1 MKGIIYA
8 IKSKQTD
15 NIYIGSTLNTIKERM
30 KNHRG
35 DYNKYKLGTHRYMTS
50 FKLLEYDDYY
60 YEIIKELEVN
70 DKKELHKKEGEY
82 QLNTNN
88 CINKLIAGRTTKEYL
103 CIEENKEKRKQ
114 QRKIYEEIN
123 KEKRKQQR
131 KIYEEINKE
140 KIKQQRKIYEEIN
153 KEELKKK
160 REENKEHN
168 NNISK
173 QYYNT
178 IKDTLLEK
186 RKEKMTCECGS
197 ICRKADISTHYKSK
211 KHINFMNKI

>member
-60 YEIIKELEVN
+60 YEIIEELDIN

-123 KEKRKQQR
+123 KET
-131 KIYEEINKE
+131 
-140 KIKQQRKIYEEIN
+140 IKQQQKIYNEN
-153 KEELKKK
+153 HREELKKK

-173 QYYNT
+173 QYYNI

-186 RKEKMTCECGS
+186 RKEKMTCECGVT
-197 ICRKADISTHYKSK
+197 CRKADISTHYKSK
-211 KHINFMNKI
+211 KHINFCNNNIM